1 MGDVVE
7 AITILGHELTHP
19 ALGSMTFPRFRRFLY
34 PRLGPG
40 VVGVL
45 MRDMG
50 VNGAEGRPLG
60 LGLGFIPPEGSGGEG
75 ELLSL
80 YVRPSHRGRGVGTGL
95 LGALE
100 EELRGRGCVGVSTV
114 YMTRIPS
121 LAAFEALLQT
131 RGWSQPVRR
140 MSIFKTDTA
149 RLREASWMPLFQ
161 TLPVGFEIVR
171 WDTIGAAAREELK
184 GTLGEAHGAVP
195 RDVDP
200 FLYEG
205 VGIDGSPS
213 EPELSLG
220 CLHEGH
226 VVGWPLVHRLGPGQ
240 VRFSCSY
247 VRAEVQAQVP
257 LLALW
262 NHAFRRMPGERST
275 EVSWAIA
282 PQHEA
287 MAKFTQRLLG
297 SFVTHADETRGA
309 RKPLGAGGSD

>member
-1 MGDVVE
+1 MGTVVE
-7 AITILGHELTHP
+7 PIAILGQGLTDP

-34 PRLGPG
+34 PRLGTG
-40 VVGVL
+40 VVGVV
-45 MRDMG
+45 MMG
-50 VNGAEGRPLG
+50 SGTQSGEGRPLG
-60 LGLGFIPPEGSGGEG
+60 LCVGFIPTESGGGEA

-80 YVRPSHRGRGVGTGL
+80 YVRPTHRGRGVGTRL
-95 LGALE
+95 LGAME
-100 EELRGRGCVGVSTV
+100 EVMRQRGCAGVGTV

-140 MSIFKTDTA
+140 MSIFKTDTV

-161 TLPVGFEIVR
+161 TLPRGFEIVR
-171 WDTIGAAAREELK
+171 WDTIGAVAREDLRC
-184 GTLGEAHGAVP
+184 TLSDLQGAVP

-205 VGIDGSPS
+205 LGIDGSPA

-220 CLHEGH
+220 CLHEGR
-226 VVGWPLVHRLGPGQ
+226 VVGWHLVHRLGAEQ

-247 VRAEVQAQVP
+247 VRAEVQVQVP

-262 NHAFRRMPGERST
+262 NHAFRSMPTDRST

-297 SFVTHADETRGA
+297 SFVTHTDETRGA
-309 RKPLGAGGSD
+309 RKPLSAGF